1 MKKSGAKV
9 GLAVAA
15 GYYLGRRRKLRLA
28 GALALAGV
36 AGLRRKSKLLDKGI
50 KALGSPELEE
60 LAERLRT
67 DLRDVGRTAVT
78 VATNRPINALSDVIH
93 DRAEAL
99 RHPEEHVKAATAT
112 ATTAAGTA
120 AKTAEDVTGT
130 AAGEAAKATGPAQ
143 QATGRAGETV
153 GGVAGNLTGLGAKP
167 EEGPEKTGEPVGAE
181 ETKTGESDTP
191 KAERQDEPEAAER
204 EPRSEK
210 QDESKGTE
218 GDRKDE
224 TKAREDEQ
232 GERRTEPVEGS
243 AEAGLRV

>member
-99 RHPEEHVKAATAT
+99 RHPE
-112 ATTAAGTA
+112 
-120 AKTAEDVTGT
+120 
-130 AAGEAAKATGPAQ
+130 
-143 QATGRAGETV
+143 
-153 GGVAGNLTGLGAKP
+153 
-167 EEGPEKTGEPVGAE
+167 
-181 ETKTGESDTP
+181 
-191 KAERQDEPEAAER
+191 
-204 EPRSEK
+204 
-210 QDESKGTE
+210 
-218 GDRKDE
+218 
-224 TKAREDEQ
+224 
-232 GERRTEPVEGS
+232 
-243 AEAGLRV
+243 